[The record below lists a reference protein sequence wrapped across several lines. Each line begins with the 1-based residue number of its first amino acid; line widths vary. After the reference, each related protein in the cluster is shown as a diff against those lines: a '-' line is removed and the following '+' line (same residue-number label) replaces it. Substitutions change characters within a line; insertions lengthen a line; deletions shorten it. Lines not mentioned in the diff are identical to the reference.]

1 MASHADITAIIPLY
15 NKAGSVAR
23 ALASVLGQT
32 LPPSEIV
39 IVDDG
44 STDGGGAVAERLA
57 QEYPQAG
64 IRLLRQSNAGVSA
77 ARNRAI
83 AEASCEWVALL
94 DADDR
99 WESGHLE
106 NAAAMIERFPDC
118 DIYASAFRI
127 DDGRRLVDGDTPAVE
142 GVADFFALSLE
153 HYVVIPSAA
162 VLRRSAV
169 LAAGGFPEGMRMGE
183 DQYLWTKMAR
193 VGRVC
198 FSPRRTA
205 VYSRAADNRSAAIYR
220 TEQTRFSLE
229 ELYDPAASDDSNEY
243 IARAALYKA
252 LVQSVRGADA
262 EAARAA
268 RFFSYTRRNRLAL
281 FKLRAVNALPA
292 ALRAPAVA
300 FYNRLAWILARK
312 GL

>member
-1 MASHADITAIIPLY
+1 MAVHADITAIIPLY
-15 NKAGSVAR
+15 NKAGSVAH
-23 ALASVLGQT
+23 ALRSVVEQT
-32 LPPSEIV
+32 LPPAEILV
-39 IVDDG
+39 VDDG
-44 STDGGGAVAERLA
+44 SDDGGGAVAERMS
-57 QEYPQAG
+57 QEYPQAN

-99 WESGHLE
+99 WESCHLE
-106 NAAAMIERFPDC
+106 NAAAMMERFPRC
-118 DIYASAFRI
+118 DIYASAFRV
-127 DDGRRLVDGDTPAVE
+127 DDGRRLVNGHTPDAE
-142 GVADFFALSLE
+142 GIIDFFAVSLDS
-153 HYVVIPSAA
+153 YAVIPSAA

-193 VGRVC
+193 CGAVC

-205 VYSRAADNRSAAIYR
+205 VYSRAADNRSAAVYR
-220 TEQTRFSLE
+220 PETTRFSLE
-229 ELYDPAASDDSNEY
+229 DLYDASAVDSSNEY

-252 LVQSVRGADA
+252 MVQSVKGDTAA
-262 EAARAA
+262 AARAA
-268 RFFSYTRRNRLAL
+268 RFFSYTRRNRRAL
-281 FKLRAVNALPA
+281 FKLRVVNALPA
-292 ALRAPAVA
+292 ALRRPVVSL
-300 FYNRLAWILARK
+300 YNTLAWILARK